1 MSYVLG
7 IDLGATRT
15 KAAVSRPDAEPE
27 AVALDGSSRWV
38 DSVVYLDQD
47 AAVSAGQHAR
57 AMVEHD
63 PDGVVSGFVAQVGD
77 EVGVLLGGDR
87 YSGEVLT
94 AALAGWVTDRVAA
107 AERAEP
113 GRIVLAHPP
122 GWGAHRRAVLHDAL
136 ADAGMPSMAL
146 VPAPIA
152 AAHRHAARKP
162 VDVGALLAVCRIGGE
177 RADGTVLRR
186 TPDGFDLLAHV
197 DGPRGAAGA
206 ALDDALVE
214 WVREQV
220 SDPPSP
226 ARLRSACVVAK
237 ERLSVNEEVVVPV
250 GRHGVRLTRAEFDRI
265 ARPVLTP
272 VLDRLRRLID
282 AAQGPRPVA
291 VELVGGTARVPVLA
305 ELAAAALGCPAEVDP
320 DPATAICRG
329 VVQMVAP
336 HRAPGRE
343 LVTAGAARARDRVPA
358 DPPPRPPI
366 SLTPLEPPKR
376 RRLQLPTR
384 RRDRSDEDGRLD
396 RSGSLD
402 RDSLDRDEFLELE
415 DRPGRAGRPTRG
427 DSLDQ
432 DRFAD
437 EEDFLD
443 HDGFPEHDDRPARGS
458 RAAGPQMGD
467 RRGARRSRDRG
478 GSVDSADLLD
488 RERGELDLG
497 ELRRRRDG
505 RGVRRS
511 RDRGGSVDSADLLDR
526 ERGELDL
533 GELRG
538 RRDGREGA

>member
-7 IDLGATRT
+7 IDLGVTRT

-47 AAVSAGQHAR
+47 AAVAAGQHAR

-63 PDGVVSGFVAQVGD
+63 PDGVASGFTAQVGD

-113 GRIVLAHPP
+113 DRIVLAHPP

-152 AAHRHAARKP
+152 AAHRHVARKP
-162 VDVGALLAVCRIGGE
+162 VEVGALLVVCRVGGE
-177 RADGTVLRR
+177 RADGAVLRR

-206 ALDDALVE
+206 ALDDALAA

-220 SDPPSP
+220 PDVPP

-291 VELVGGTARVPVLA
+291 VELVGGTARVPLLA
-305 ELAAAALGCPAEVDP
+305 SLATAALGCPAEVDP

-336 HRAPGRE
+336 QRAPGRE
-343 LVTAGAARARDRVPA
+343 LVTASAARGRDRVP
-358 DPPPRPPI
+358 DEPPPRPPI
-366 SLTPLEPPKR
+366 ALTPLEPPRR
-376 RRLQLPTR
+376 RRLQMPAR
-384 RRDRSDEDGRLD
+384 RRGDREDRQD
-396 RSGSLD
+396 RKD
-402 RDSLDRDEFLELE
+402 QDEFLDDNDVLYE
-415 DRPGRAGRPTRG
+415 
-427 DSLDQ
+427 
-432 DRFAD
+432 
-437 EEDFLD
+437 
-443 HDGFPEHDDRPARGS
+443 DDRPARRVQDEFLDGDDLLTHDDRSS
-458 RAAGPQMGD
+458 RSGQDEFLDSDELLTHDD
-467 RRGARRSRDRG
+467 RPKRNRQGRSADRSSRRSRTEDHGR
-478 GSVDSADLLD
+478 DDLLD
-488 RERGELDLG
+488 R
-497 ELRRRRDG
+497 
-505 RGVRRS
+505 
-511 RDRGGSVDSADLLDR
+511 DRGDLDF
-526 ERGELDL
+526 

-538 RRDGREGA
+538 RRDGREDA